1 MEQFNSSDLEE
12 NFYSNR
18 FVAIVKCSLIKYNKI
33 KYRKM
38 KKNKIVVSLQ
48 LTEETNA
55 NTGKKW
61 GFYNIYISK
70 FKKKSYIITPTQF
83 HSPLKAY

>member
-1 MEQFNSSDLEE
+1 
-12 NFYSNR
+12 
-18 FVAIVKCSLIKYNKI
+18 
-33 KYRKM
+33 M

-70 FKKKSYIITPTQF
+70 FKKKKLHNHSYSISFTIK
-83 HSPLKAY
+83 SLLV

>member
-1 MEQFNSSDLEE
+1 
-12 NFYSNR
+12 
-18 FVAIVKCSLIKYNKI
+18 
-33 KYRKM
+33 M

-70 FKKKSYIITPTQF
+70 FKKKKSYIITPTQF
-83 HSPLKAY
+83 HSPLKTC